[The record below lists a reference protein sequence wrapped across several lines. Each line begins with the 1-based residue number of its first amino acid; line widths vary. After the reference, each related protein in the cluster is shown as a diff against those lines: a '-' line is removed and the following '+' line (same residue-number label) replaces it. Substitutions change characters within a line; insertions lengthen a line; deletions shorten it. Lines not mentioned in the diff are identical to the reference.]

1 MFLRQIPIESRQRRH
16 PSRPICR
23 GKRAFENLAASCV
36 SHTPARTNTRC
47 LARLFFFA
55 ITPLIVGGFA
65 FAEVPAKI
73 SAASVDTK
81 LMRQLA
87 SPFHGVISGLTVREA
102 YDSIAQ
108 SAQINY
114 WLHPNVDPSRLIEIR
129 ESNWSVW
136 DVLEKI
142 ADQAEA
148 EVFPVAGV
156 VVIGKRPWIEQ
167 FVKEHLL
174 LSKIDLIDVDWPML
188 TTPQEAWEKVSR
200 KKLDLPL
207 AHDLWPAVR
216 WKSIDRQVAMD
227 LIDCRQKIDSKPVS
241 SVRRSYLY
249 FYPTGSWTDA
259 AKVVDADAKISG
271 PSRRANLA
279 TRSVETTL
287 EGHRAIRVAW
297 IKALAATDPGSS
309 SSAKFSIR
317 VSSRGGEV
325 LQQLAAKNGSTLRW
339 DVSIDQATKDQ
350 AVAFEAQDATLE
362 EIARMVATRM
372 QVELKVEKQAWSISP
387 RSK

>member
-1 MFLRQIPIESRQRRH
+1 MFLRQIPIEFRPRRH
-16 PSRPICR
+16 TSRPICR
-23 GKRAFENLAASCV
+23 GKRAFENLAVGSV
-36 SHTPARTNTRC
+36 SIAPLGTNLSC
-47 LARLFFFA
+47 LARLIILA
-55 ITPLIVGGFA
+55 TASLAVGGFSY
-65 FAEVPAKI
+65 AEVPAKI
-73 SAASVDTK
+73 SVASIDTK
-81 LMRQLA
+81 LVRQLA
-87 SPFHGVISGLTVREA
+87 RPFHGVISGLTVREA

-114 WLHPNVDPSRLIEIR
+114 WLHPNVDPSRHIEIQD
-129 ESNWSVW
+129 SNWSVW
-136 DVLEKI
+136 GVLEKI
-142 ADQAEA
+142 SDQAEA

-156 VVIGKRPWIEQ
+156 VVIGKRSWIEQ
-167 FVKEHLL
+167 FVKEHLS

-188 TTPQEAWEKVSR
+188 TTPQEAWEKVSQ
-200 KKLDLPL
+200 KKSDLPL
-207 AHDLWPAVR
+207 AHDLWPAVH

-227 LIDCRQKIDSKPVS
+227 LIDCRQKIDSKPAS
-241 SVRRSYLY
+241 SVRVSCPY

-259 AKVVDADAKISG
+259 ARVVDADAKISG

-279 TRSVETTL
+279 TRSVETTI

-317 VSSRGGEV
+317 VSSRGGDV

-350 AVAFEAQDATLE
+350 PVAFESQDSTLE
-362 EIARMVATRM
+362 EIASMVATRM
-372 QVELKVEKQAWSISP
+372 HVELKVEKQTWLILP